1 MDRSGGCCADG
12 HRGGGSG
19 TAETRSCKDA
29 MQGAEI
35 YTHIFP
41 FRKLLIENDMQ
52 AQEVTQKKRNAVF
65 SALR

>member
-1 MDRSGGCCADG
+1 
-12 HRGGGSG
+12 
-19 TAETRSCKDA
+19 